1 MRKFYLIPM
10 ALGALTLA
18 SCSDTIYDEPVQ
30 EEYSKDFIEK
40 FGKIDAEQDWNVVE
54 QKSVTVNP
62 GSASEVQIYAKNGI
76 AYKLVG
82 DYKGLSGQQA
92 LTFDAAKTCDE
103 FVVVAGGKGQVVNNG
118 GSVNFGIASRSYQ
131 DNVANVFEKHGE
143 YTEFTWEEVEEIFA
157 DRLPEGKDNR
167 YVENA
172 ASNFDAI
179 VTSDRVI
186 NVYPVYWNA
195 DYDHQLGIY
204 WYDENGNKHEQ
215 LVYADKED
223 KEDDV
228 QVYVTHRWVGGS
240 SEGYEPVT
248 WNRFDN
254 PEGTWFSSA
263 NVDKSKPIRSTGFTI
278 KLPVGTRFGFYIETE
293 GKTFYSS
300 TRLNENNTRQAI
312 YTRLL
317 NEESNLN
324 RTYIGFEDMST
335 RTIGKNGSD
344 GDMNDFIL
352 ILDPA
357 PLIIDQDALSWI
369 IAAEDLG
376 ATGDYDFNDVVFS
389 VEHVAGSTEAT
400 VTPLAAGGTLPAY
413 ITLNNVKLGPDG
425 KQEIHEWIGI
435 NGQEAPSGFKYPML
449 NTETPGTPG
458 ESVKV
463 KVDPAFTLAYNSDPK
478 NMGGFSVLI
487 EDITPR
493 NVTAPGKGEAPQM
506 ICVPRTWKWPK
517 EKIDIWDAYPEFNEY
532 GEGYQEGLFWYNY
545 PADNAEVISQTQE

>member
-131 DNVANVFEKHGE
+131 DNVANVFEKHSS
-143 YTEFTWEEVEEIFA
+143 YTEFTWAEVEEVFA
-157 DRLPEGKDNR
+157 DRLPEGEDNR
-167 YVENA
+167 YAENS

-179 VTSDRVI
+179 VTSDRTI

-215 LVYADKED
+215 LVYTDKENRD
-223 KEDDV
+223 DDV
-228 QVYVTHRWVGGS
+228 QVYVRRRG
-240 SEGYEPVT
+240 ERGYEPVT
-248 WNRFDN
+248 WNQFAE
-254 PEGTWFSSA
+254 PSVFSS
-263 NVDKSKPIRSTGFTI
+263 VDKNYPIRSTGFTI
-278 KLPVGTRFGFYIETE
+278 KLPVGTRFGFYIVSE
-293 GKTFYSS
+293 GNTFYSS
-300 TRLNENNTRQAI
+300 TRLNNYNTRQAI
-312 YTRLL
+312 YTRVL
-317 NEESNLN
+317 NEETGLN
-324 RTYIGFEDMST
+324 RTYLGFEDMST
-335 RTIGKNGSD
+335 RTVGRYGSD

-357 PLIIDQDALSWI
+357 PLIIDQDAQSWI
-369 IAAEDLG
+369 LAAEDLG

-389 VEHVAGSTEAT
+389 VEHVAGSETAT

-413 ITLNNVKLGPDG
+413 ITLNNVKLGLDG
-425 KQEIHEWIGI
+425 RQEIHEWIGI
-435 NGQEAPSGFKYPML
+435 NGQEAPSGFQYPML

-458 ESVKV
+458 ESVTV
-463 KVDPAFTLAYNSDPK
+463 QVSPAFSLAYNSGPE

-487 EDITPR
+487 EDDTPR
-493 NVTAPGKGEAPQM
+493 EVTAPGKGEAPQI
-506 ICVPRTWKWPK
+506 ICVPGTWKWPK
-517 EKIDIWDAYPEFNEY
+517 EKIDIWDVYPQFKEF
-532 GEGYQEGLFWYNY
+532 GEGYQEGLFWYNH
-545 PADNAEVISQTQE
+545 PATGAEVISQTQE